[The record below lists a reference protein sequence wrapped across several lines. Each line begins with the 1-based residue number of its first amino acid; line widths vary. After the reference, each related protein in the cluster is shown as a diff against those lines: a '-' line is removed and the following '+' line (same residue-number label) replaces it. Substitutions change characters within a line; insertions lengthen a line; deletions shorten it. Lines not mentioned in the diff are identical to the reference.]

1 MADELEEIK
10 ARKMQ
15 EALQK
20 QQIQVV
26 KKVATL
32 RYMTKE
38 ARERLNR
45 VKLVKPEIAEHV
57 EMALLQAIQLGQ
69 IKESITDEQ
78 LKKILEEITQSKR
91 KHV

>member
-1 MADELEEIK
+1 MSELEDIK
-10 ARKMQ
+10 AKKLQDAM
-15 EALQK
+15 QK
-20 QQIQVV
+20 QQMQVI

-45 VKLVKPEIAEHV
+45 VRIVKPELAEHV
-57 EMALLQAIQLGQ
+57 ELALIQAIQLGQ
-69 IKESITDEQ
+69 IRENITDEQ
-78 LKKILEEITQSKR
+78 LKKILEEIIQSKQ